1 MYKLLIVDDEILA
14 LNYIASFPC
23 ISEMGFEVVGKGT
36 DGKTGFDLFMELR
49 PDVVITDIK
58 MPGVDG
64 MSMIRN
70 ILEVDKKTQIYILTA
85 YSDFEYAK
93 QAFDF
98 GINGYILKH
107 DLDNE
112 VIREI
117 LQKVKFVLEKQE
129 EIVQM
134 ERHLSLKDIVI
145 SQDQEGLREKY
156 RLFKNKYYLPVIV
169 HRSVVLDM
177 KKGSMERVLGESI
190 YTYIKSVIS
199 ALSKRFEDILFTD
212 INEYGYIIL
221 VGVEN
226 GSSLFVMEQ
235 YLKDIYH
242 EFEKNLSG
250 LKGFGTIIYSLQTYD
265 VQRLHSFYRTYID
278 NSKNIFRIQDT
289 GLVDIQSIIGKTAD
303 SKDYDKALLLIEKLL
318 KKDDIHT
325 AGQEMDILL
334 GRLEECL
341 DNDIVVRIILSLYGM
356 LSAYRSRAMGN
367 MQGFLPIENYVIMT
381 VSSNW
386 EAVAVLNEI
395 RNIINKEYE
404 INRYS
409 PKTNFILQYIQKNY
423 KNDISI
429 EEIAGMLNIST
440 VYASRMFKKEVGI
453 NFVEYLTTY
462 RIEQSKILLD
472 TTMMKILEVAD
483 RVGYRSSQYFS
494 SLFKKYVGM
503 SPYEY
508 RERKK

>member
-1 MYKLLIVDDEILA
+1 M
-14 LNYIASFPC
+14 
-23 ISEMGFEVVGKGT
+23 
-36 DGKTGFDLFMELR
+36 
-49 PDVVITDIK
+49 
-58 MPGVDG
+58 
-64 MSMIRN
+64 
-70 ILEVDKKTQIYILTA
+70 
-85 YSDFEYAK
+85 
-93 QAFDF
+93 
-98 GINGYILKH
+98 
-107 DLDNE
+107 
-112 VIREI
+112 
-117 LQKVKFVLEKQE
+117 
-129 EIVQM
+129 
-134 ERHLSLKDIVI
+134 
-145 SQDQEGLREKY
+145 
-156 RLFKNKYYLPVIV
+156 
-169 HRSVVLDM
+169 
-177 KKGSMERVLGESI
+177 GESI

-381 VSSNW
+381 VSSNR